1 MNEYTTR
8 LIVEL
13 DLFRF
18 VLLFIN
24 NRGSAY
30 HLKRFNRLSGNFTHV
45 LLHSSLLHSLELR
58 FWHDNLDN
66 SRIKAA
72 DDNSLHE
79 IVHLG
84 VHIIFGELC
93 RV

>member
-18 VLLFIN
+18 VLFIN

-30 HLKRFNRLSGNFTHV
+30 QLKRFDCLTGDFTYV
-45 LLHSSLLHSLELR
+45 LLHRSLLHSLELS